1 MNISLPVAAVVVLSG
16 VSGLSTDIAFDDT
29 VFPGDEAAIFAEPSP
44 NAGFAV
50 RLHVLDDENELRE
63 ACNETDN
70 ATAACAVLSNN
81 AGTCNVY
88 LPKNYSMRL
97 LNDEMTSCYG
107 YEKV

>member
-1 MNISLPVAAVVVLSG
+1 MNISLPVAAVVVMSG
-16 VSGLSTDIAFDDT
+16 VSGLSSDIEF
-29 VFPGDEAAIFAEPSP
+29 GDAASIDQEAAIYAEPSP

-63 ACNETDN
+63 VCNETDN
-70 ATAACAVLSNN
+70 ATAACAVLTNN
-81 AGTCNVY
+81 AGTCDVY